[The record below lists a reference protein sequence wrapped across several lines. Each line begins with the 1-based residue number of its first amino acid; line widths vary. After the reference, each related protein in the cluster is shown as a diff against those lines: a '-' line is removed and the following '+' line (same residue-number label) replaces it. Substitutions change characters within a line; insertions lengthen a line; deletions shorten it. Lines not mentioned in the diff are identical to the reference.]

1 MDYASLPHFC
11 RREGSGSSRHSGK
24 GNDNC
29 YTLDHPFHQQLY
41 NYVKQQASNIA
52 PAGPYKQGSVHV
64 NLPESAAEESEI
76 AKTIESELQ
85 KFGNQTRVADS
96 LDSLKVSENWN

>member
-11 RREGSGSSRHSGK
+11 RREGSGSSRHSG
-24 GNDNC
+24 NETDNC

-41 NYVKQQASNIA
+41 NYIKEQASIIA
-52 PAGPYKQGSVHV
+52 PAGPYKQGSIHVH
-64 NLPESAAEESEI
+64 LPESAVEESEI

-85 KFGNQTRVADS
+85 KFGNQTRLTDS
-96 LDSLKVSENWN
+96 LDALKVSDNRN

>member
-11 RREGSGSSRHSGK
+11 RREGSGSSRHSGN

-41 NYVKQQASNIA
+41 NYVKEQGSITA
-52 PAGPYKQGSVHV
+52 AGPYKQGSVHV
-64 NLPESAAEESEI
+64 NLPDSSADETEI
-76 AKTIESELQ
+76 AKTIESELN
-85 KFGNQTRVADS
+85 KFGNQTRLTDS
-96 LDSLKVSENWN
+96 LDAIKVSDN